1 LLSEGR
7 GEIGIRL
14 LFVVFF
20 HLHDV
25 AVADDDDDD
34 NVGQK
39 MFSPADMVNNAPG
52 ARLAIKSGVEKEE
65 EDAAKKKKSKDIWDE
80 DEVPREDQVED
91 PNDNRKRPRYPCS
104 LPLMPLTQCVS
115 CRYEILYKQSVS
127 TEDVFL
133 GLGDKSPSSEDCEA
147 MVVKVH
153 FPGCTL
159 KDLELDVSRE
169 RFVAESE
176 TQCVTH
182 SCFLLSLVD
191 TLLPLSPL

>member
-1 LLSEGR
+1 
-7 GEIGIRL
+7 
-14 LFVVFF
+14 
-20 HLHDV
+20 
-25 AVADDDDDD
+25 
-34 NVGQK
+34 

-91 PNDNRKRPRYPCS
+91 PNDNRKRPRY
-104 LPLMPLTQCVS
+104 
-115 CRYEILYKQSVS
+115 EILYKQSVS

-176 TQCVTH
+176 TH
-182 SCFLLSLVD
+182 RISMY
-191 TLLPLSPL
+191 LPLQVDDKAGDAKWDKAKECLSVTLPIIRDEW